1 MKDPGTPE
9 GSLWNT
15 AVSSEPG
22 SAGRAAG
29 SKQVHQELIDIGATI
44 SGTIQPTRMWNCLSK
59 VCAGGAGRLELVKL
73 VGSGCAP
80 SLTSVDQLLEQE
92 LREQCLLLRLSQW
105 FGSPCGCSR
114 GALTPR
120 KRRWQHRVL
129 YFGICGVSPSWKAA
143 DWRLSE
149 LVGTTPLPE
158 GCNPPRGV
166 ERILFI
172 SPGEWEGTE
181 PSWALPRF
189 GFSPPRGDLRSLQE
203 ELLVC
208 SCPSITTHF
217 VLRVPA
223 VVSVKP

>member
-29 SKQVHQELIDIGATI
+29 SKHVHQELIDIGATI
-44 SGTIQPTRMWNCLSK
+44 SGTIQPTRTWNCLSK

-143 DWRLSE
+143 DWSLSE
-149 LVGTTPLPE
+149 LVGPHLCQKAAVLPVE
-158 GCNPPRGV
+158 WRGS
-166 ERILFI
+166 F
-172 SPGEWEGTE
+172 
-181 PSWALPRF
+181 PSHLDNGREQ
-189 GFSPPRGDLRSLQE
+189 SPPGLSLLMAFPLQGEISGHSRRS
-203 ELLVC
+203 C
-208 SCPSITTHF
+208 WS
-217 VLRVPA
+217 VPA
-223 VVSVKP
+223 PASPLTLFSVSQL